1 MKSLTK
7 ETIIKSIEYSKYL
20 PSLYSQFSVFTP
32 YPGTPAYSQFKE
44 IISDKESKYFT
55 NEGFFRL
62 SDIGYFDEDGYLFIG
77 GRSDDVINV
86 SGHRISSSEIE
97 SVSLSF
103 NKIIDAFRMPK
114 DNDENKNKRTD
125 AIQEATKYAI
135 TVPFKIMETSYK
147 SMSIIKKMAEIGNP
161 NSITDAAVGALCART
176 SVLGAFLNVRINCKD
191 CEDQKFVSKIIKQGN
206 EIVTKTN
213 QLEKEVLEITNSKI

>member
-1 MKSLTK
+1 MEKEQIKNYLETLHAEYLDIANESINNYNNSGKDEQVMKDF
-7 ETIIKSIEYSKYL
+7 YL
-20 PSLYSQFSVFTP
+20 
-32 YPGTPAYSQFKE
+32 K
-44 IISDKESKYFT
+44 
-55 NEGFFRL
+55 
-62 SDIGYFDEDGYLFIG
+62 
-77 GRSDDVINV
+77 
-86 SGHRISSSEIE
+86 
-97 SVSLSF
+97 
-103 NKIIDAFRMPK
+103 
-114 DNDENKNKRTD
+114 
-125 AIQEATKYAI
+125 EATKYAI
-135 TVPFKIMETSYK
+135 TVPFKIMENSYK

>member
-1 MKSLTK
+1 MSYEHKNKTCTFL
-7 ETIIKSIEYSKYL
+7 IIDLPPGGGSISAYCGTLGIALGVMVANLSSHKRGWDDKWEEYSNWAEQGINYQNKL
-20 PSLYSQFSVFTP
+20 LELV
-32 YPGTPAYSQFKE
+32 
-44 IISDKESKYFT
+44 
-55 NEGFFRL
+55 
-62 SDIGYFDEDGYLFIG
+62 DEDT
-77 GRSDDVINV
+77 NA
-86 SGHRISSSEIE
+86 
-97 SVSLSF
+97 F
-103 NKIIDAFRMPK
+103 NKIIDAYRMPK

>member
-1 MKSLTK
+1 MVANLSSHKRGWDDK
-7 ETIIKSIEYSKYL
+7 WEEYSNWAEQGINYQNKL
-20 PSLYSQFSVFTP
+20 LELV
-32 YPGTPAYSQFKE
+32 
-44 IISDKESKYFT
+44 
-55 NEGFFRL
+55 
-62 SDIGYFDEDGYLFIG
+62 DEDT
-77 GRSDDVINV
+77 NA
-86 SGHRISSSEIE
+86 
-97 SVSLSF
+97 F
-103 NKIIDAFRMPK
+103 NKIIDAYRMPK

-191 CEDQKFVSKIIKQGN
+191 CEDQKFVSKIIKLGN